1 MKQILAAILA
11 GLITLVSG
19 VAFAPITDVEK
30 ALIIWMGGAVIAG
43 LTRYL
48 SIPEP
53 KP

>member
-11 GLITLVSG
+11 GLVSLSGG
-19 VAFAPITDVEK
+19 VMIAPITDFEK
-30 ALIIWMGGAVIAG
+30 ALIIWLGGAVIAG